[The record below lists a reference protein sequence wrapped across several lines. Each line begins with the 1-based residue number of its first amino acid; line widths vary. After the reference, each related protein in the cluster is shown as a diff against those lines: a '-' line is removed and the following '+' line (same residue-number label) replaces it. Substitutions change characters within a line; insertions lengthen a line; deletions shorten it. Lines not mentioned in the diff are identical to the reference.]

1 MSGELLRISLQAA
14 VPLWI
19 ADMRDWE
26 PERRVRAARDC
37 APTVAAHGD
46 DLQFGGKHA
55 AEAFNK
61 LALGLACCA
70 YQPGG
75 ITFLGDHYEAGA

>member
-1 MSGELLRISLQAA
+1 MSGDLLRISLQAA

-26 PERRVRAARDC
+26 PERRVRAAKAC
-37 APTVAAHGD
+37 APAVAAHGD
-46 DLQFGGKHA
+46 DLQFGGRHTK
-55 AEAFNK
+55 ETFNK
-61 LALGLACCA
+61 LALGVACLA

-75 ITFLGDHYEAGA
+75 ITFLGDHWEASA